1 MDQDRPSRR
10 YPPPDPAVTP
20 TREPAPD
27 LATAMARLARDL
39 QGRSSVQATLDR
51 IVAASTELVDG
62 CTDASITAV
71 HRGRARPLAVSGP
84 LARDIERL
92 QADLREGPCFEAAR
106 DGTPALQVP
115 DLARAGDHWPRFVPR
130 ARALGVGSVMAV
142 LLLPDGHAPRND
154 PRQVPGLPNLGAL
167 NLYARR
173 PGGLT
178 AGSAR
183 TAELLAC
190 HASVALAA
198 ARADQTLRAAVVSR
212 QVIGEA
218 VGILMERHK
227 LTSRQAFAL
236 LARTSQDSNVKLREL
251 AEHLTTTGEL
261 PRRP

>member
-1 MDQDRPSRR
+1 MDQDRPSGRHR
-10 YPPPDPAVTP
+10 PSDPAAGPTP
-20 TREPAPD
+20 EPAPD
-27 LATAMARLARDL
+27 LAVALARLARDL

-62 CTDASITAV
+62 CTDAGITAV

-84 LARDIERL
+84 LARDVDRL

-106 DGTPALQVP
+106 DGTPAVQVP
-115 DLARAGDHWPRFVPR
+115 DLARAGDHWPRFAPR
-130 ARALGVGSVMAV
+130 ARALGVGSMMAV
-142 LLLPDGHAPRND
+142 LLPADGHAPRND
-154 PRQVPGLPNLGAL
+154 PRRVPGLPNLGSL

-173 PGGLT
+173 PGELT

-198 ARADQTLRAAVVSR
+198 ARANQTLQTAIVSR
-212 QVIGEA
+212 QLIGEA

-236 LARTSQDSNVKLREL
+236 LARTSQDRNVKLRLL
-251 AEHLTTTGEL
+251 AEHLIATGEL